1 MFSYML
7 SGLGIQNI
15 HSSWVEMIPACNTVG
30 ELNFQIYFIKHN
42 LEKTEY
48 RWKLMFSGSHME
60 EMGT

>member
-30 ELNFQIYFIKHN
+30 ELNFQIYFIKQN

-48 RWKLMFSGSHME
+48 R
-60 EMGT
+60 